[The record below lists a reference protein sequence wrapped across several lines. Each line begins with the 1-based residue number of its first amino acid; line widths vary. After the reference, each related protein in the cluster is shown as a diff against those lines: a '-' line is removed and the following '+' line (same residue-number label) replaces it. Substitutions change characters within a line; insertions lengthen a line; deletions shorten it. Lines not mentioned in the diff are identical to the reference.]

1 MVTGILHPTEGQMLF
16 ESHPWRRD
24 DLYRIGSLVEQAL
37 LCPNLTAR
45 ENLRVRTTL
54 LGLPESRIAEVLET
68 VGLGDTGSKRA
79 GRFSMGMKQ
88 RLGIELALLASPRL
102 LILDE
107 PTNGLDPTG
116 SSTSA
121 PVATVSMP
129 LGALP

>member
-24 DLYRIGSLVEQAL
+24 DLYRIGSLVEQSL

-68 VGLGDTGSKRA
+68 VGLGDTGSKRP
-79 GRFSMGMKQ
+79 G
-88 RLGIELALLASPRL
+88 
-102 LILDE
+102 
-107 PTNGLDPTG
+107 G
-116 SSTSA
+116 SRWA
-121 PVATVSMP
+121 
-129 LGALP
+129 